1 MEKASVCYSFTPN
14 ISANGRSGPKQSGW
28 KTTPDCRALVGGPAT
43 SFARNPGIS
52 ANSRLG
58 LQGTNYFLIF
68 RDKSGFFAIVAS
80 NNEKLLDT
88 VSQAFRAELPELSSM
103 DEYLDFLIPKVR
115 PWGEDL
121 REEKHYI
128 MRAWLEFRDDD
139 QFHDIV
145 LHFFNEEGEYLRS
158 ENGDV
163 HSGHWR
169 YLESANK
176 FLIELKDTELY
187 DLAYMDKNFFI
198 LKKHGEQERFGKAK
212 YFVMAHEPLAKKLE
226 WRDLMDLLYNT
237 FRSNNQFYF
246 ILALIVLF
254 AVALILILSVG

>member
-1 MEKASVCYSFTPN
+1 M
-14 ISANGRSGPKQSGW
+14 
-28 KTTPDCRALVGGPAT
+28 
-43 SFARNPGIS
+43 
-52 ANSRLG
+52 
-58 LQGTNYFLIF
+58 
-68 RDKSGFFAIVAS
+68 AS

-88 VSQAFRAELPELSSM
+88 VGQAFRAELPEFSSM

-121 REEKHYI
+121 REEKHYVN
-128 MRAWLEFRDDD
+128 RAWLEFQDDD

-163 HSGHWR
+163 STGHWR

-176 FLIELKDTELY
+176 FLIDHGDTELY

-212 YFVMAHEPLAKKLE
+212 YFVLAHEPLAKAGME
-226 WRDLMDLLYNT
+226 RPHG
-237 FRSNNQFYF
+237 
-246 ILALIVLF
+246 LAVQYLSQQQPVLF
-254 AVALILILSVG
+254 RPGVDRFIRSSPYPDFIGGIIVTRTPSLTLAGLPDSG

>member
-1 MEKASVCYSFTPN
+1 L
-14 ISANGRSGPKQSGW
+14 R
-28 KTTPDCRALVGGPAT
+28 
-43 SFARNPGIS
+43 
-52 ANSRLG
+52 
-58 LQGTNYFLIF
+58 IF
-68 RDKSGFFAIVAS
+68 RDKIRCNLVVAS

-88 VSQAFRAELPELSSM
+88 VGQAFRAELPEFSSM

-121 REEKHYI
+121 REEKHYVN
-128 MRAWLEFRDDD
+128 RAWLEFQDDD

-163 HSGHWR
+163 SAGHWR

-176 FLIELKDTELY
+176 FLIDHGDTELY

-212 YFVMAHEPLAKKLE
+212 YFVLAHEPLAKKLE

-246 ILALIVLF
+246 VLALIVLF
-254 AVALILILSVG
+254 VVALILILSVG